1 MITSV
6 EFQAMRNKSI
16 LKLMAMLLSAVMLL
30 PIVATAAGTLVIP
43 FFAPVAFAAEEA
55 QLVGG
60 AGDDVDEYSDEATPD
75 VSLEDGIGN
84 VTAEGSNQVI
94 LLLAPFL
101 QWEDITPDTTPHL
114 WDALEAA
121 AIGNLNARSR
131 VKEADGAP
139 SLAEGALTISA
150 GTWPL
155 VAHGALPAF
164 QTYDLIDGSFVYEA
178 YTRYLSGSM
187 GDNAIAYLGLPRNIT
202 ANARN
207 PFVFIPGTL
216 GSMIENAGGA
226 TVAIGNSDLGLA
238 NEASRL
244 LRPAAIAAMNEEGF
258 VRFGTINE
266 SILERDPTAPFGVRT
281 DLEIMNVALAEA
293 RRNLAFSPP
302 GLVVVD
308 PGDGYRARMFAL
320 QASPDV
326 VQRHW
331 NESLAALDTIYYDAK
346 THFPDATIIVA
357 SQATRSL
364 TLNREGFGPVVITG
378 PQVEP
383 GLLMSDSTQR
393 EGLVIAGDITA
404 SILRIMELEQPVHV
418 VGCNM
423 ITTDQLPALYS
434 PPDRALYNS
443 SLTERRDVH
452 LDLLVKMSDTAMS
465 IEATRVS
472 VITTCIYITIIVL
485 MLGALVITFA
495 DKRLSRLMTRFVK
508 MILYAL
514 ILAVLSGPVS
524 SWLMFLIY
532 RWPATPNEAIT
543 QFALTTLGLW
553 LIAVALWV
561 FDTRRKRSKH
571 NGHNGYTA
579 EQPVPIVSRLPII
592 FLSAVTTLVIVGDQL
607 LGAPASFASFFGYS
621 PIAAFRFYGIGN
633 EGAAVLIGSVLV
645 GIALILDACR
655 DAGRHT
661 IEKHLRTWGIPVIGV
676 FITFV
681 GASPILGASNGF
693 TPFSV
698 TGFAVLWILANGKKI
713 DWKSILGVLVTIAA
727 FVFFFMAMDR
737 LTPGQTHLI
746 RSVDSAAQGGLIEI
760 WHILVRKAETSLR
773 VFTTSTHFSWS
784 FAALLAYLIYMRL
797 RPTGE
802 FKRLIASNKYYGD
815 AIAAVL
821 AAGIAAVLSNDSGIV
836 LPALMVLCLASSV
849 VWLML
854 GPVRGRADD
863 NSCDEAQ
870 VTNNAKTAEESP
882 ADSAS
887 KKPGA
892 TPAAKPRANP
902 QIAPQE

>member
-1 MITSV
+1 
-6 EFQAMRNKSI
+6 MRNNSI
-16 LKLMAMLLSAVMLL
+16 VKFLAILLSAVMLL
-30 PIVATAAGTLVIP
+30 PIVATAAT
-43 FFAPVAFAAEEA
+43 APVFMSTAFASEDAVPLDASEIEA
-55 QLVGG
+55 PSRSIMTPTYT
-60 AGDDVDEYSDEATPD
+60 DVDYSDFYSEEETID

-84 VTAEGSNQVI
+84 VTDEGSNQVI

-101 QWEDITPDTTPHL
+101 QWEDISPDTTPHL
-114 WDALEAA
+114 WDALEEA

-164 QTYDLIDGSFVYEA
+164 EAQDVVDGSPVYKA
-178 YTRYLSGSM
+178 YTRYLEGNM
-187 GDNAIAYLGLPRNIT
+187 GENAIAYLGLPRNIT

-216 GSMIENAGGA
+216 GSMIEDAGGA

-244 LRPAAIAAMNEEGF
+244 LRPAAIAAMNEDGF

-266 SILERDPTAPFGVRT
+266 SILTGDPSAPFGVRT
-281 DLEIMNVALAEA
+281 DLEAMNAALAEA

-326 VQRHW
+326 VQRQW
-331 NESLAALDTIYYDAK
+331 NESLAALDIIYNDAK

-364 TLNREGFGPVVITG
+364 TLNREGFGPIVITG

-404 SILRIMELEQPVHV
+404 SILRIMDLGQPVHV
-418 VGCNM
+418 IGCNM
-423 ITTDQLPALYS
+423 VTTDKLPALYS
-434 PPDRALYNS
+434 PPDRALYTS

-452 LDLLVKMSDTAMS
+452 LDLLMKMSDTAMS

-553 LIAVALWV
+553 LIAVALWI
-561 FDTRRKRSKH
+561 FDTRRKRP
-571 NGHNGYTA
+571 A
-579 EQPVPIVSRLPII
+579 EKPAPAVSRLPII

-645 GIALILDACR
+645 GIALILDACH
-655 DAGRHT
+655 DAGYHT

-698 TGFAVLWILANGKKI
+698 TGFAVLWILANDKKI
-713 DWKSILGVLVTIAA
+713 DWKSILGVLVTIAG
-727 FVFFFMAMDR
+727 FVFFFMWLDSITA
-737 LTPGQTHLI
+737 GQTHLI

-760 WHILVRKAETSLR
+760 WHILVRKFETSVR

-797 RPTGE
+797 RPAGE

-854 GPVRGRADD
+854 GPVCGRPDEDD
-863 NSCDEAQ
+863 VPKPQ
-870 VTNNAKTAEESP
+870 TASQ
-882 ADSAS
+882 
-887 KKPGA
+887 G
-892 TPAAKPRANP
+892 
-902 QIAPQE
+902 QEQG